1 MLDFRLSG
9 ESKFDEA
16 PTPALRGEDCSCLKD
31 VVMIDAAAIAAA
43 AEAPEDKAIPEKL
56 ERFPVL
62 TAVFKRR

>member
-16 PTPALRGEDCSCLKD
+16 PTAALRGEDCSCLKD
-31 VVMIDAAAIAAA
+31 VVIHAAAIAAA
-43 AEAPEDKAIPEKL
+43 AEAPEGKAIPEKL
-56 ERFPVL
+56 ERLPVL